1 MGHWT
6 ASDAESDPSN
16 RRQSQ
21 DHRSHTGTDT
31 DTRAKMMLS
40 LRKLCAN
47 GNVWILTL
55 GGRPA
60 RRNAMPLAHHMPIC
74 IPQAGRGSEGA
85 RADRPRILIAIKVG
99 RRGRVDSS
107 AHNKRSLGPCP
118 RLPSLLVKSGRPGSC
133 APFASFPLLLES
145 ILPSATTA
153 VPAFQSS
160 PLGSRT
166 QDSLEQLQRHNA
178 DAHRRRRARWPRGRG
193 RTVRY
198 VHTPPPSTAQIH
210 ARPVRSTHTSTHTRI
225 Y

>member
-6 ASDAESDPSN
+6 ASDAESDPPN
-16 RRQSQ
+16 RRPLPIPPPAHWRPT
-21 DHRSHTGTDT
+21 DTDT

-47 GNVWILTL
+47 GDVWILTL

-60 RRNAMPLAHHMPIC
+60 RRNAIPLAHHMPIC

-118 RLPSLLVKSGRPGSC
+118 RLPSLLVKSGRPGFC
-133 APFASFPLLLES
+133 APSPRSRFPSCQSLSCHRLRLLYGTCLPVFPAS
-145 ILPSATTA
+145 PS
-153 VPAFQSS
+153 
-160 PLGSRT
+160 GSRT
-166 QDSLEQLQRHNA
+166 LGLA
-178 DAHRRRRARWPRGRG
+178 
-193 RTVRY
+193 
-198 VHTPPPSTAQIH
+198 
-210 ARPVRSTHTSTHTRI
+210 
-225 Y
+225 